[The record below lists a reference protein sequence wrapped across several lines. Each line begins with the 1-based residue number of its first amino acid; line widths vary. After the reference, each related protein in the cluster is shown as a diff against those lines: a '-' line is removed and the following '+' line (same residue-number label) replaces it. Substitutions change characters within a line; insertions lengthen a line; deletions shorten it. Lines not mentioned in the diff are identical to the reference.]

1 MNPKDGNAMKTA
13 PDRRDV
19 VIVGARC
26 AGAAT
31 AMLLARRGLNV
42 LVLERGRR
50 GTDTLSTHALM
61 RGGAVLLR
69 RWGLLDRIAAAGTPA
84 IRRAV
89 FHYGDDT
96 VTVSMKP
103 AAGVDALYAPRRTL
117 LDALLVDAAVAAG
130 AQVRFGV
137 DVTGLERDPTGR
149 VIGVVGRDRGGEV
162 IRAHGWLTVGADGAR
177 SLVARQAGAETLRT
191 GVGSG
196 AIVYG
201 YWDGLDVTGYEW
213 FYRPGASAGLIP
225 TNDGAAC
232 VFAGSSTNRFR
243 QELAGDVRAGY
254 LRLLKEVTGADPRLN
269 GTSPPHRLRAHP
281 GRASFARRPWGPG
294 WALVGDAGQFLDPL
308 STHGMTDALRDA
320 QLLSLAVAAML
331 RGEPEAAALAAYHAR
346 RDQIARP
353 MFSAVDRLAT
363 YDWTLEG
370 ARRLLLEMSS
380 GMSDEVDALSALR
393 VDA

>member
-1 MNPKDGNAMKTA
+1 MKIG

-31 AMLLARRGLNV
+31 ALLLARRGLNV

-69 RWGLLDRIAAAGTPA
+69 RWGLLERIAAAGTPP
-84 IRRAV
+84 IRRTV
-89 FHYGDDT
+89 FHYGDET
-96 VTVSMKP
+96 VTVSIKP
-103 AAGVDALYAPRRTL
+103 AAGVDGLYAPRRTL
-117 LDALLVDAAVAAG
+117 LDAMLIDAAVAAG
-130 AQVRFGV
+130 AEVRFGV

-149 VIGVVGRDRGGEV
+149 VIGVAGRDRDGDLV
-162 IRAHGWLTVGADGAR
+162 RAHGWLTVGADGAR
-177 SLVARQAGAETLRT
+177 SLVARHAEASTLRT

-201 YWDGLDVTGYEW
+201 YWDGLEVPGYEW
-213 FYRPGASAGLIP
+213 FYRSGSTAGMIP
-225 TNDGAAC
+225 TNDGAVC
-232 VFAGSSTNRFR
+232 VFAGTSTHRFR

-254 LRLLKEVTGADPRLN
+254 LRLLKEATGADARLAT
-269 GTSPPHRLRAHP
+269 TSPPGRLRAYP
-281 GRASFARRPWGPG
+281 GRPSFVRRPWGPG

-320 QLLSLAVAAML
+320 QLLSLAVAAVL
-331 RGEPEAAALAAYHAR
+331 RGEDEPAAFAAYQARRDHIAGPIFAAVDQLAAYR
-346 RDQIARP
+346 
-353 MFSAVDRLAT
+353 
-363 YDWTLEG
+363 WTPDG
-370 ARRLLLEMSS
+370 ARRLLLELSSAMSE
-380 GMSDEVDALSALR
+380 EVDALSALR
-393 VDA
+393 ADP